1 MDYVIEAET
10 QGIEHYQLY
19 QWTKE
24 TIDDPAK
31 SKKHLGVFTLYVDG
45 EEVYP
50 RKIAD
55 ALEYDLSS
63 SVDGTL
69 IERIAKYDTNH
80 PQTTPAAGRLKLGT
94 FSIGWKTQYPVR
106 LRPTAAGPLH
116 FSPRAHERVALSPAR
131 CASLHL

>member
-1 MDYVIEAET
+1 METWSFQVRIHLADSIAGLARQDPKNPILESLTTVLARHNVSMKSQLDAFMDYVIEAET
-10 QGIEHYQLY
+10 KGIEHYPLY

-55 ALEYDLSS
+55 ALE
-63 SVDGTL
+63 
-69 IERIAKYDTNH
+69 
-80 PQTTPAAGRLKLGT
+80 
-94 FSIGWKTQYPVR
+94 
-106 LRPTAAGPLH
+106 
-116 FSPRAHERVALSPAR
+116 
-131 CASLHL
+131 